1 MLEEFAD
8 VLAMADRV
16 AIAQIFAVRDP
27 DTTITSA
34 QALADAVN
42 RRGRAPAIAPGTV
55 EETADALA
63 SLTAP
68 GDVVLVMG
76 GGRSYVLAERLVDRL
91 AGRDPDAPAG

>member
-1 MLEEFAD
+1 MIEEFAD
-8 VLAMADRV
+8 VLATADRV
-16 AIAQIFAVRDP
+16 AIARIFAVRDP

-55 EETADALA
+55 EETADAIAPL
-63 SLTAP
+63 LEP

-76 GGRSYVLAERLVDRL
+76 GGRSYVLAQRLVDRL
-91 AGRDPDAPAG
+91 AGRDPGTGRH